1 MRTTF
6 LRVLIKSLLFNGLHF
21 FPLTLYHTNFSIL
34 VYL

>member
-21 FPLTLYHTNFSIL
+21 SPLTLWYTTFSIL